1 MSALAAVPVTPS
13 GCLPARQIRAD
24 VAGLLRPP
32 ERIPVSTGAAKYVY
46 LRDAVGTPR
55 PWSPDITPYMAAPL
69 DQLGHRRY
77 EGVVF
82 AGPARTGKTGGLLG
96 WVGHVIKATPGDMA
110 IMSMTADKASRF
122 SKKELGRML
131 RDSPEIRAKLS
142 PSKHD
147 DNIKAKYF
155 RDGMV
160 LYLSGPS
167 DNELRAE
174 TLKYFALTDYDGICR
189 NSGAEGSVFLR
200 AKKRLQTMGSGAA
213 VFVESSPGFEVID
226 PRWQPR
232 PEAPHEAPPVA
243 DGILPLYNQGT
254 RCRRY
259 LRCPVCAERFIEPAG
274 FDGFVWPHTEDLFGV
289 TIPELTGNWGLACSA
304 NGCLIGEEHEQ
315 TVKRS
320 GIWVPEGC
328 TVHGNTVEG
337 TPRDVPLASYWLLG
351 PSAAYQSWRALLSG
365 YLQARAK
372 FDLLGDE
379 GDLMVCHNTD
389 MGTAYLPQAKRRE
402 RNPGGLR
409 ERAEDYERGV
419 VPAAV
424 RFLVAAVDIQSG
436 RADPRFVVQVL
447 GVGRDGE
454 TWVVDRFALRWSDR
468 RNGERERVNPAAIT
482 EHWDELV
489 DEVITRRY
497 PLAGDPTREMGLIRI
512 AIDSGGGAS
521 AYRNARGQAETS
533 VTDLAYKF
541 WRRLKLQ
548 GHTGK
553 VRLVKG
559 ANSKAVP
566 LIAKSYPDNRQRGD
580 RKAQAFGD
588 VPVYL
593 LNVHRLK
600 DEVWNR
606 VGRETPGPGYMHWG
620 RWLHPSFFD
629 ELTAETRTASGW
641 ECDGSPNESFDLY
654 GYAAAMCYDLG
665 AEKIAWDNPPPW
677 AAPWDANS
685 EVRAVDHEDG
695 RAHDPEPLARR
706 SGRKVRF
713 RMG

>member
-1 MSALAAVPVTPS
+1 MSATPVLS
-13 GCLPARQIRAD
+13 GCLPARQIRRD
-24 VAGLLRPP
+24 VAGLMHPP
-32 ERIPVSTGAAKYVY
+32 ERIPVSQGAAKYVY
-46 LRDAVGTPR
+46 LRDAVGNAK
-55 PWSPDITPYMAAPL
+55 PWSPDLTPYMTAPL
-69 DQLGHRRY
+69 DQLGSRRY

-96 WVGHVIKATPGDMA
+96 WVGHVIKASPGDMA
-110 IMSMTADKASRF
+110 VMSMTEHKASRF

-147 DNIKAKYF
+147 DNIRAKYF

-167 DNELRAE
+167 DTELRAE

-189 NSGAEGSVFLR
+189 NGGAEGSIFLR
-200 AKKRLQTMGSGAA
+200 AKKRLQTMGSAA
-213 VFVESSPGFEVID
+213 SIFVESSPGFEIID

-259 LRCPVCAERFIEPAG
+259 LRCPICGEYFIEPAS
-274 FDGFVWPHTEDLFGV
+274 FDGFHWGNQTDLFGV
-289 TIPELTGNWGLACSA
+289 TQTELTGDWGLICTV
-304 NGCLIGEEHEQ
+304 NGCIIPEAQEQ
-315 TVKRS
+315 AIKRT

-328 TVHGNTVEG
+328 AIRNGVVEG
-337 TPRDVPLASYWLLG
+337 EPRDVPLASYWLLG
-351 PSAAYQSWRALLSG
+351 PSAAYQSWRSLLSG

-379 GDLMVCHNTD
+379 GDLTVSHNTD
-389 MGTAYLPQAKRRE
+389 LGTAYLPQAKRLE

-409 ERAEDYERGV
+409 QRAESYPRGI
-419 VPAAV
+419 VPKGA
-424 RFLVAAVDIQSG
+424 RFLLACVDIQSG
-436 RADPRFVVQVL
+436 LRDPRFVVQVL
-447 GVGRDGE
+447 GFGRDLE
-454 TWVVDRFALRWSDR
+454 SWVVDRFAIRWSDKR
-468 RNGERERVNPAAIT
+468 TGERERVNPAAMT
-482 EHWDELV
+482 EHWDELLE
-489 DEVITRRY
+489 EVILRAY
-497 PLAGDPTREMGLIRI
+497 PLEGEPDREITILRT
-512 AIDSGGGAS
+512 AIDTGGGSAS
-521 AYRNARGQAETS
+521 RHNKIQQGETS

-548 GHTGK
+548 GHTAR

-559 ANSKAVP
+559 ASGKTGP
-566 LIAKSYPDNRQRGD
+566 RIDKSYPDNRNRSD
-580 RKAQAFGD
+580 RKAGAFGD

-593 LNVHRLK
+593 LNTHVLK

-606 VGRETPGPGYMHWG
+606 VGRDSPGPGYMHWG
-620 RWLHPSFFD
+620 DWLHPSFYD
-629 ELTAETRTASGW
+629 ELTAETRTPSGW
-641 ECDGSPNESFDLY
+641 EASGAPNESFDLY
-654 GYAAAMCYDLG
+654 TYAAALCHDL
-665 AEKIAWDNPPPW
+665 AADKINWDAPPAWC
-677 AAPWDANS
+677 APWDSNS
-685 EVRAVDHEDG
+685 EVRAVDPDG
-695 RAHDPEPLARR
+695 ARGPDPGPMQRAGRR
-706 SGRKVRF
+706 VRF